1 MRNYIIV
8 FTGLAS
14 THRKDSEMAQ
24 FRIHAS
30 YRINL
35 VLDIE
40 ADTLDDAW
48 GIAKDAYGGDFTR
61 LPDSDSDWEIND
73 VVQVQS

>member
-1 MRNYIIV
+1 
-8 FTGLAS
+8 
-14 THRKDSEMAQ
+14 MAK

-30 YRINL
+30 YRVNL

-40 ADTLDDAW
+40 ADTVEDAW
-48 GIAKDAYGGDFTR
+48 VVALCADGGDFTR

-73 VVQVQS
+73 VVDFKFLNIGEIKK

>member
-1 MRNYIIV
+1 MP
-8 FTGLAS
+8 
-14 THRKDSEMAQ
+14 K

-30 YRINL
+30 YRVNL

-40 ADTLDDAW
+40 AETIDDAW
-48 GIAKDAYGGDFTR
+48 QIGWDADGGDFTR

-73 VVQVQS
+73 VEQVQS